1 MTIERMRKA
10 IVPRVRSPVY
20 APAVPPHQRRRS
32 RVRSRSGGAGATSV
46 GVTSQVPQRRQNRR
60 AESLAVPQFPQ
71 VRCRGTVL
79 TGGRATGVN
88 VAPGCGGV
96 GGTGG
101 GVAGR

>member
-1 MTIERMRKA
+1 MRKA

-20 APAVPPHQRRRS
+20 APVVPPHQRRRS

-46 GVTSQVPQRRQNRR
+46 GVTSHVPQRRQNRR
-60 AESLAVPQFPQ
+60 VESLAVPQFPQ
-71 VRCRGTVL
+71 VRCSGTVL
-79 TGGRATGVN
+79 IGGLATGVN
-88 VAPGCGGV
+88 VAPGCGGA